1 MKKKIFAAL
10 LASAMILSIA
20 GCNQDTN
27 GGNSTGSGSG
37 ASTPSTNGTSSGSG
51 DATELKDDG
60 DKLSIL
66 AWSNNS
72 DIKNMVELFCK
83 ETGTDKS
90 KIEIVAQGDSGGDA
104 STKYE
109 QYLSGDGDVDLMCL
123 EADWILKY
131 INDDKL
137 TAPLSALEITKD
149 SFASP
154 YAYTVAIG
162 TNEAGVLKGAS
173 WQAAPGGF
181 AYRADLAEQYLGVKS
196 PAEMQ
201 EKVKDWDTF
210 QATAKELYDKSEG
223 KVAMTATEGGLWQ
236 VYQANRTQPWV
247 KDGKL
252 VMDNAEAFYDIA
264 KKMKDDKTL
273 ADVEQWK
280 DPWYASVNSGDCLG
294 DFVSTWGL
302 TTSETSILYQFA
314 NGKKDAEA
322 YMAFCQGPSTYFW
335 GGTWLGVS
343 TKCDNK
349 TLAKQ
354 FIEFFTCKDDT
365 MKKYVEATND
375 FCNNSKVMKEI
386 ADAGTNKNPLLKD
399 GQDQFAILL
408 SQADGIKMEGLITK
422 YDSTIKE
429 AFNKSVQDYIAGNHA
444 TKEAAIDAFKKKVA
458 EDVKDITVE

>member
-1 MKKKIFAAL
+1 MKKKILAAV

-20 GCNQDTN
+20 GCNQDT
-27 GGNSTGSGSG
+27 GNSDNTGSGAG
-37 ASTPSTNGTSSGSG
+37 TNAPSSGNAG
-51 DATELKDDG
+51 GNATELKDDG

-72 DIKNMVELFCK
+72 DIKNMVELFCE
-83 ETGTDKS
+83 ETGTDRS

-104 STKYE
+104 STQYQ
-109 QYLSGDGDVDLMCL
+109 QYLSGDGDADLMCL

-131 INDDKL
+131 INDDSL
-137 TAPLSALEITKD
+137 TAPLSALDLTKD
-149 SFASP
+149 SLANP

-173 WQAAPGGF
+173 FQAAPGGF

-196 PAEMQ
+196 PEEMQ
-201 EKVKDWDTF
+201 AKIKDWDSF
-210 QATAKELYDKSEG
+210 QATAKELYEKSEG
-223 KVAMTATEGGLWQ
+223 KVSMTATEGGLWQ
-236 VYQANRTQPWV
+236 VYQANRTKPWV
-247 KDGKL
+247 QDGKL

-264 KKMKDDKTL
+264 KSMKDDKTL

-280 DPWYASVNSGDCLG
+280 DPWYAAVNSGDCLG

-302 TTSETSILYQFA
+302 TTATTSILYQFA
-314 NGKKDAEA
+314 DGKQGDDA
-322 YMAFCQGPSTYFW
+322 YMAFCQGPSSYFW

-349 TLAKQ
+349 SLAKQ
-354 FIEFFTCKDDT
+354 FVEFFTCNDDT
-365 MKKYVEATND
+365 MKKYTEKTND
-375 FCNNSKVMKEI
+375 FCNNSKVMKDI
-386 ADAGTNKNPLLKD
+386 VDAAANKNPLLKG

-408 SQADGIKMEGLITK
+408 DPASGVKMDGLITK

-429 AFNKSVQDYIAGNHA
+429 AFNKSVQEYIAGNIA
-444 TKEAAIDAFKKKVA
+444 TKEEAIDSFKKTVA
-458 EDVKDITVE
+458 ENVKDITVE